1 MLPKEA
7 RKAWNEAF
15 WLGFKN
21 HMRAQL
27 SASGKRVNWINYPTQ
42 VKHTYLRMVC
52 EGKQIALCYDIQF
65 NDRGIQDIFWEQL
78 TELKVVLEN
87 NMTVPTHWEAQFL
100 NKEGQNI
107 GRIYWELEGANYY
120 DQNDWPI
127 IYAFF
132 KKHLKEFDVFYQEFN
147 EILITLVD

>member
-1 MLPKEA
+1 MLSKEA

-21 HMRAQL
+21 HMRACL

-42 VKHTYLRMVC
+42 VKNTYLRMVC
-52 EGKQIALCYDIQF
+52 EGQQIALCYDIQF
-65 NDRGIQDIFWEQL
+65 KDAGIQAIFWEQL
-78 TELKVVLEN
+78 TELKVVLERK
-87 NMTVPTHWEAQFL
+87 MSIQTHWHEAYV
-100 NKEGQNI
+100 NKEGQTI
-107 GRIYWELEGANYY
+107 GRISWQLQNANFYE
-120 DQNDWPI
+120 QQDWPT

-132 KKHLKEFDVFYQEFN
+132 KKHLREFDVFYQEFN